1 MVLSRSCKHHKTST
15 NFAMASKAAP
25 DVEAGGTG
33 RMMELLYEMET
44 AAEDIL
50 TDRQQIIEL
59 DRKRQKTREAYR

>member
-1 MVLSRSCKHHKTST
+1 
-15 NFAMASKAAP
+15 MASKAAP